1 MENKPKFNGDFQND
15 LSKNRKNEVF
25 NIMEKTTLSL
35 RKKTNKTKTFL
46 LPSFLTYEIN
56 IADLKPKIN
65 GHQLYINFVQAKN
78 ELESLDILSQ
88 MLIIKNN
95 DDLVKFSIGNL
106 KNFLVDIDEI
116 QFIEKHYDTRFN
128 DNLINFLYNLLINKT
143 NDFYILSNISFI
155 LNKLAVFIKNE
166 NGSYYYDILFEN
178 FDNVL
183 KLAQAVDANEPHL
196 KNLLYLLTKKIF
208 LAPEEL
214 IYKLE
219 KKFPKYIQQVHYE
232 IIKLEDNQF
241 VMNMIL
247 ISTLL
252 NIINNCFYYKIYSD

>member
-183 KLAQAVDANEPHL
+183 KFR
-196 KNLLYLLTKKIF
+196 IF
-208 LAPEEL
+208 
-214 IYKLE
+214 
-219 KKFPKYIQQVHYE
+219 
-232 IIKLEDNQF
+232 
-241 VMNMIL
+241 
-247 ISTLL
+247 
-252 NIINNCFYYKIYSD
+252 